1 MKRSEIRKA
10 IERWFDVERYEAIEK
25 LTLQQFYVE
34 VERRILAHKMLL
46 KRDTLPP
53 LNRLLLD
60 DYRNKILR
68 GEILFSGDTSTQ
80 GHELART
87 YAVVPV
93 TRSNAQLYA
102 KSLTLLGTHPET
114 AQRSQ
119 SEYLS
124 EYLKE
129 SGIKNLSSITVDIFL
144 QEASTEDIIEH
155 LKVLIPQW
163 RKQLKMNDPAVREYR
178 FGKSTLRKII
188 EYRLI
193 PMMDL
198 IFWGA
203 DNNDTKIPL
212 SLISSLLHEDS
223 DKDRDEGMLK
233 ATDYPLAMALLTDES
248 YLKSFEDY
256 MMENNY
262 LRDMPIADHV
272 KDDKKKKEA
281 K

>member
-34 VERRILAHKMLL
+34 VERRILAHKMLV

-87 YAVVPV
+87 YAVIPV

-114 AQRSQ
+114 AQRSL

-212 SLISSLLHEDS
+212 SLMSSLLHEDS

>member
-1 MKRSEIRKA
+1 MKRSELRKVLEA
-10 IERWFDVERYEAIEK
+10 WFDVERYEAIEK

-34 VERRILAHKMLL
+34 VERRILAYRMLL
-46 KRDTLPP
+46 KRGTLLP

-68 GEILFSGDTSTQ
+68 GEIFFSGDTSTQ

-114 AQRSQ
+114 SQRSQ

-129 SGIKNLSSITVDIFL
+129 SGIKSLSSITVDIFL

-163 RKQLKMNDPAVREYR
+163 KKQLKMNDPAVRKYR

-188 EYRLI
+188 DYRLI

-203 DNNDTKIPL
+203 DNNTKISL
-212 SLISSLLHEDS
+212 SLMSSLLHENS
-223 DKDRDEGMLK
+223 EKDRDEGMLK
-233 ATDYPLAMALLTDES
+233 VTDYPLAMALLTDEN

-262 LRDMPIADHV
+262 LKDTPIADHV
-272 KDDKKKKEA
+272 KDDKKKK
-281 K
+281 

>member
-10 IERWFDVERYEAIEK
+10 IEQWFDVERYEAIEK

-102 KSLTLLGTHPET
+102 KSLTLLGTHPES

-163 RKQLKMNDPAVREYR
+163 KKQLKMNDPAVREYR

>member
-10 IERWFDVERYEAIEK
+10 IEQWFDVERYEAIEK

-102 KSLTLLGTHPET
+102 KSLTLLGTHPES

>member
-10 IERWFDVERYEAIEK
+10 LEAWFDVERYEAIEK

-34 VERRILAHKMLL
+34 VERRILAYRMLL
-46 KRDTLPP
+46 SRNTIPT

-60 DYRNKILR
+60 DYRYKILR
-68 GEILFSGDTSTQ
+68 GEIFFSGDTATL

-87 YAVVPV
+87 YAVNPT
-93 TRSNAQLYA
+93 TRSHAQFYA
-102 KSLTLLGTHPET
+102 KTLALTEATPELSGL
-114 AQRSQ
+114 SQ
-119 SEYLS
+119 SEFLS

-129 SGIKNLSSITVDIFL
+129 TSLNNLSRITADIHL
-144 QEASTEDIIEH
+144 EEASTEEIIEH

-163 RKQLKMNDPAVREYR
+163 KRQLKMTSPVPREYR
-178 FGKSTLRKII
+178 FGKSTFRKII

-198 IFWGA
+198 IFWGE
-203 DNNDTKIPL
+203 DNGIKIPL

-223 DKDRDEGMLK
+223 DNDRDEGMLK
-233 ATDYPLAMALLTDES
+233 ATDYPLAMAFLTDAS
-248 YLKSFEDY
+248 YLKSLEDY

-262 LRDMPIADHV
+262 LKDSPVEKHV
-272 KDDKKKKEA
+272 EDDRNKKK
-281 K
+281 

>member
-178 FGKSTLRKII
+178 FGKSTLR
-188 EYRLI
+188 
-193 PMMDL
+193 
-198 IFWGA
+198 
-203 DNNDTKIPL
+203 
-212 SLISSLLHEDS
+212 
-223 DKDRDEGMLK
+223 
-233 ATDYPLAMALLTDES
+233 
-248 YLKSFEDY
+248 
-256 MMENNY
+256 
-262 LRDMPIADHV
+262 
-272 KDDKKKKEA
+272 
-281 K
+281 

>member
-1 MKRSEIRKA
+1 MKRSELRKVL
-10 IERWFDVERYEAIEK
+10 EEWFDVERYEAIKE

-34 VERRILAHKMLL
+34 VERRILAYKMLL

-53 LNRLLLD
+53 LNRALLD
-60 DYRNKILR
+60 DYRYKILR

-80 GHELART
+80 GDGLART

-102 KSLTLLGTHPET
+102 KSLTLIGTHPET
-114 AQRSQ
+114 SKISQ
-119 SEYLS
+119 SEYMS

-129 SGIKNLSSITVDIFL
+129 SGIKSLASITVDIFL

-163 RKQLKMNDPAVREYR
+163 KKQLKMNDPAVRKYR

-188 EYRLI
+188 DYRLI
-193 PMMDL
+193 PMMDP

-203 DNNDTKIPL
+203 DNNDTKISL
-212 SLISSLLHEDS
+212 SLMSSLLHENS
-223 DKDRDEGMLK
+223 EKDRDEGMLK
-233 ATDYPLAMALLTDES
+233 VTDYPLAMALLTDEN

-256 MMENNY
+256 MMENNV
-262 LRDMPIADHV
+262 LKDTKIVDHV
-272 KDDKKKKEA
+272 KDEKKKKED

>member
-10 IERWFDVERYEAIEK
+10 IEQWFDVERYEAIEK

>member
-10 IERWFDVERYEAIEK
+10 IEQWFDVERYEAIEK

-203 DNNDTKIPL
+203 DNNNTKIPL

>member
-34 VERRILAHKMLL
+34 VERRILAHKMLV

-114 AQRSQ
+114 AQRSL

-144 QEASTEDIIEH
+144 QEASNEDIIEH

-212 SLISSLLHEDS
+212 SLMSSLLHEDS

>member
-10 IERWFDVERYEAIEK
+10 LEAWFDIGRYEATEK

-34 VERRILAHKMLL
+34 IERRILAYRMLQ
-46 KRDTLPP
+46 KRETLPP

-68 GEILFSGDTSTQ
+68 GEISFSGDTSTQ

-102 KSLTLLGTHPET
+102 KSLTLLGTHPDT

-129 SGIKNLSSITVDIFL
+129 SGIKSLSSITVDIFL

-163 RKQLKMNDPAVREYR
+163 KKQLKMKDPTAREYR
-178 FGKSTLRKII
+178 FGKSTFRKII

-203 DNNDTKIPL
+203 DNDIKIPL

-223 DKDRDEGMLK
+223 ENDRDEGMLK
-233 ATDYPLAMALLTDES
+233 ATDYPLAMAFLTDES
-248 YLKSFEDY
+248 YLKSLEDY
-256 MMENNY
+256 MMENNH
-262 LRDMPIADHV
+262 LNGSLISKHV
-272 KDDKKKKEA
+272 EDEKKKEKSA

>member
-34 VERRILAHKMLL
+34 VERRILAHKMLV

-114 AQRSQ
+114 AQRSL

-212 SLISSLLHEDS
+212 SLMSSLLHEDS

>member
-34 VERRILAHKMLL
+34 VERRILAHKMLV

-212 SLISSLLHEDS
+212 SLMSSLLHEDS

>member
-10 IERWFDVERYEAIEK
+10 IEQWFDVERYEAIEK

-212 SLISSLLHEDS
+212 SLISSLLHENS

-233 ATDYPLAMALLTDES
+233 ATDYPLAMALLTDEN

>member
-10 IERWFDVERYEAIEK
+10 IEVWFDIDRYDAIEQ

-34 VERRILAHKMLL
+34 VERRILAYKMLQ

-68 GEILFSGDTSTQ
+68 GEVLFSGDTSTQ

-93 TRSNAQLYA
+93 TCSNAQLYA
-102 KSLTLLGTHPET
+102 KSLTLLATHPET
-114 AQRSQ
+114 SQKSQ

-129 SGIKNLSSITVDIFL
+129 SGIKSLSSITVDIFL

-163 RKQLKMNDPAVREYR
+163 KKQLKMNAPAVREYR
-178 FGKSTLRKII
+178 FGKSTFRKII

-203 DNNDTKIPL
+203 DNDDIKIPL
-212 SLISSLLHEDS
+212 SLMSSLLHEDS
-223 DKDRDEGMLK
+223 DNYRDEGMLK
-233 ATDYPLAMALLTDES
+233 ATDYPLAMAFLTDES
-248 YLKSFEDY
+248 YLKSLEDY

-262 LRDMPIADHV
+262 LKDIPVSEHV
-272 KDDKKKKEA
+272 KDDKKKKA
-281 K
+281 VK

>member
-1 MKRSEIRKA
+1 MKRSELRKLL
-10 IERWFDVERYEAIEK
+10 EEWFDVERYEAIKE

-34 VERRILAHKMLL
+34 VERRILAYKMLL

-60 DYRNKILR
+60 DYRYKILR
-68 GEILFSGDTSTQ
+68 GEIFFSGDTSTQ
-80 GHELART
+80 GHGLART

-102 KSLTLLGTHPET
+102 KSLTLIGTHPET
-114 AQRSQ
+114 SQRSQ
-119 SEYLS
+119 SEYMS

-129 SGIKNLSSITVDIFL
+129 SGIKSL
-144 QEASTEDIIEH
+144 AS
-155 LKVLIPQW
+155 IPQW
-163 RKQLKMNDPAVREYR
+163 KKQLKMNDPAVRKYR

-188 EYRLI
+188 DYRLI

-203 DNNDTKIPL
+203 DNNDTKISL
-212 SLISSLLHEDS
+212 SLMSSLLHENS
-223 DKDRDEGMLK
+223 EKDRDEGMLK
-233 ATDYPLAMALLTDES
+233 VTDYPLAMALLTDEN

-256 MMENNY
+256 MMENNV
-262 LRDMPIADHV
+262 LKDTKIVDHV
-272 KDDKKKKEA
+272 KDEKKKED

>member
-34 VERRILAHKMLL
+34 VERRILAHKMLV

-68 GEILFSGDTSTQ
+68 GEILFSGDISTQ